1 MEWLNYHHLLYFW
14 LVAKE
19 GGLVPAGRIL
29 RLSQPTLSEQIRKLE
44 QSLGEQL
51 FERRG
56 RRLVLTEVGRVA
68 YRYADEIFGIG
79 GELLEAV
86 RGRGTGR
93 TSRLTVGVVDAVPK
107 LLVRHVLEP
116 AMRLPTPVTLICR
129 EDRIERL
136 MVELANHAVD
146 VVIADAPV
154 PPGSPARAYNHMLG
168 ESGVTLLGP
177 RALAVPLRRSFPRSL
192 EEAPLLLPLADNGLR
207 RALDGWFAG
216 LHIRPRVVAE
226 AEDSALLAAFA
237 ADGMG
242 LVFAPTVVADVVSRR
257 YGLVRVA
264 DVDGIR
270 ERYYAIS
277 GERRLVHPA
286 VLAIRE
292 AARTELFPPRP

>member
-14 LVAKE
+14 LAARE

-79 GELLEAV
+79 SEMLDAV
-86 RGRGTGR
+86 RGRATGR
-93 TSRLTVGVVDAVPK
+93 AIRLTVGVVDAVPK

-116 AMRLPTPVTLICR
+116 AVRLATPVTLVCR

-136 MVELANHAVD
+136 VVDLANHAVD

-154 PPGSPARAYNHMLG
+154 PPGSPARAYNHLLG
-168 ESGVTLLGP
+168 ESGVTLLGA
-177 RALAVPLRRSFPRSL
+177 RALAVPLRRRFPASL
-192 EEAPLLLPLADNGLR
+192 DQAPVLLPLADNGLR
-207 RALDGWFAG
+207 RAVDGWFAG
-216 LHIRPRVVAE
+216 LGIRPRVVAE

-242 LVFAPTVVADVVSRR
+242 LVFAPTVVAHVVGKR

-264 DVDGIR
+264 EVEGIR

-292 AARTELFPPRP
+292 AARTELFPS

>member
-14 LVAKE
+14 LVARE

-56 RRLVLTEVGRVA
+56 RRLLLTEVGRVA

-79 GELLEAV
+79 SELLDAV
-86 RGRGTGR
+86 RGRATGR
-93 TSRLTVGVVDAVPK
+93 GIRLTVGVVDAVPK
-107 LLVRHVLEP
+107 LLVRHMLDP
-116 AMRLPTPVTLICR
+116 AVRLPMPVTLVCR

-146 VVIADAPV
+146 VVISDAPA

-168 ESGVTLLGP
+168 ESGVTLLGA
-177 RALAVPLRRSFPRSL
+177 RALATPLRRRFPHSL
-192 EEAPLLLPLADNGLR
+192 DDAPVLLPLADNGLR
-207 RALDGWFAG
+207 RALEGWFAG
-216 LHIRPRVVAE
+216 LGIRPRVVAE

-242 LVFAPTVVADVVSRR
+242 LVFAPTVVADVVGKR

-264 DVDGIR
+264 EVEGIR

-277 GERRLVHPA
+277 CERRLVHPA

-292 AARTELFPPRP
+292 AARTELFSPS

>member
-14 LVAKE
+14 LVARE

-44 QSLGEQL
+44 RSLGEQL

-79 GELLEAV
+79 SELLDAV
-86 RGRGTGR
+86 RGRATGR
-93 TSRLTVGVVDAVPK
+93 GIRLTVGVVDAVPK
-107 LLVRHVLEP
+107 LLVRHMLDP
-116 AMRLPTPVTLICR
+116 AVRLPMPVTLICR

-146 VVIADAPV
+146 VVISDSPA

-168 ESGVTLLGP
+168 ESGVTLLGA
-177 RALAVPLRRSFPRSL
+177 RGLAAPLRRGFPASL

-207 RALDGWFAG
+207 RAIDGWFAG
-216 LHIRPRVVAE
+216 LGIRPRVVAE

-242 LVFAPTVVADVVSRR
+242 LVFAPTVVADVVGKR

-264 DVDGIR
+264 EVEGIR

-277 GERRLVHPA
+277 CERRLVHPA

-292 AARTELFPPRP
+292 AARTELFSAS